1 MKIIGISGRKQ
12 AGKNT
17 AANYINGKV
26 LQNLKMVE
34 DSYIDNNGQLV
45 IKTTNSSGQSD
56 FGIFDVTRKDET
68 FIQYAERELWPF
80 IKIYHFA
87 DPLKEM
93 ASNLFGLDEK
103 LIYGSNEDKDTKTP
117 FAWSDVPM
125 GDTNNN
131 QNMSIRE
138 FLEYFGTKIIRKIKN
153 DAWAEFTIKR
163 ITRENSNIAVIPDVR
178 FPNEVL
184 AIQDAGG
191 KVIRLTRDKFS
202 SNAEAE
208 SALDED
214 VFDWSQF
221 DSVIDNQNISIE
233 ALCEEL
239 NKINNYWS

>member
-17 AANYINGKV
+17 AANYINGKI

-45 IKTTNSSGQSD
+45 IKTTNSSDQSD
-56 FGIFDVTRKDET
+56 FGIFDVTRKDEI
-68 FIQYAERELWPF
+68 FVQYAERELWPY
-80 IKIYHFA
+80 IKVYHFA

-93 ASNLFGLDEK
+93 ASNLFDLDEK

-117 FAWSDVPM
+117 FVWSSVPM
-125 GDTNNN
+125 GDPQNN

-163 ITRENSNIAVIPDVR
+163 IVRENSNVAIIPDVR

-184 AIQDAGG
+184 AIQAAGG
-191 KVIRLTRDKFS
+191 KVIRLTRDKFNS
-202 SNAEAE
+202 SAEAE
-208 SALDED
+208 SALDKD

-221 DSVIDNQNISIE
+221 DAVIENNNISIQE
-233 ALCEEL
+233 LCDEL

>member
-17 AANYINGKV
+17 AANYINGKI

-56 FGIFDVTRKDET
+56 FGIFDVTRKDDV
-68 FIQYAERELWPF
+68 FVQYAERELWPH
-80 IKIYHFA
+80 IKVYHFA

-93 ASNLFGLDEK
+93 AANLFDLDEK
-103 LIYGSNEDKDTKTP
+103 LIYGSNEDKDTKTS
-117 FAWSDVPM
+117 FVWSNVPM
-125 GDTNNN
+125 GDPQNN

-163 ITRENSNIAVIPDVR
+163 IVRENSSVAIIPDVR

-184 AIQDAGG
+184 AIQAAGG
-191 KVIRLTRDKFS
+191 KVIRLTRDKFN

-208 SALDED
+208 SALDKN

-221 DSVIDNQNISIE
+221 DAVIENNNISIQE
-233 ALCEEL
+233 LCDEL

>member
-17 AANYINGKV
+17 AANYINGKI
-26 LQNLKMVE
+26 LQDLKMVE
-34 DSYIDNNGQLV
+34 DFYIDNNGQLV

-68 FIQYAERELWPF
+68 FVQYAERELWPY
-80 IKIYHFA
+80 IKVYHFA

-93 ASNLFGLDEK
+93 SVDLFNLNPEN
-103 LIYGSNEDKDTKTP
+103 IYGNDEQKNQSTDLIWENMPCNPSNKEGKITY
-117 FAWSDVPM
+117 
-125 GDTNNN
+125 
-131 QNMSIRE
+131 RE
-138 FLEYFGTKIIRKIKN
+138 FLEYFGTTIIRKIYY
-153 DAWAEFTIKR
+153 DVWAKFTIKR
-163 ITRENSNIAVIPDVR
+163 INRENSSIAIIPDVR

-184 AIQDAGG
+184 AIKAAGG
-191 KVIRLTRDKFS
+191 KVIRLTRDKFN

-208 SALDED
+208 SALDKD

-221 DSVIDNQNISIE
+221 DAVIENNDISIKE
-233 ALCEEL
+233 LCEEL